1 MTEQFDIPNEIKIQ
15 VIQELMREV
24 NVAIFRMTSAYNAN
38 KKIGASAEQLKA
50 MIDELTRLEGLK
62 IAYKE
67 QLKELENV

>member
-15 VIQELMREV
+15 IIQELMQEV

-38 KKIGASAEQLKA
+38 KKIGTSAEQLKV

-62 IAYKE
+62 IAYQE
-67 QLKELENV
+67 QLKELDRT